1 MSRRRKLPD
10 RRQLPKV
17 IKIGVYEYALVHWD
31 PEEAEQKECLGLCNR
46 FTMEIAVRDDLPDSS
61 FAEVL
66 EHEINHACWHAA
78 ALKERAVE
86 ETVVNR
92 LTPIQMMA
100 RRDNPEIYAWIDR
113 AIAQKA

>member
-1 MSRRRKLPD
+1 MTRKRLSDRRKLPS
-10 RRQLPKV
+10 K
-17 IKIGVYEYALVHWD
+17 INIGVYEYTLVHWD
-31 PEEAEQKECLGLCNR
+31 ADEAEKEGLLGNCNR
-46 FTMEIAVRDDLPDSS
+46 FDFTIKIRDDIPDSS

-78 ALKERAVE
+78 ALKSKAEE
-86 ETVVNR
+86 ETVINR

-113 AIAQKA
+113 AIAKA